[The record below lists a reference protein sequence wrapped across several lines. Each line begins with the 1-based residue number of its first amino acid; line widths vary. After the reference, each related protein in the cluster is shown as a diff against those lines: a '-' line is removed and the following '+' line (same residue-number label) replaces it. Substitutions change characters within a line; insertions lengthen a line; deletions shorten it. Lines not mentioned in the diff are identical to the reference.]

1 MAYKYFIFVL
11 FSLCMCAI
19 QHLYFGTKRDA
30 GGREALVSRSR
41 ARPLTCGRRIPN
53 GFRQCNIGK
62 ATISS
67 RLPGEATQLRSGNA
81 DLLFP

>member
-1 MAYKYFIFVL
+1 MVRKETPEDV
-11 FSLCMCAI
+11 
-19 QHLYFGTKRDA
+19 KRWFQ
-30 GGREALVSRSR
+30 EAVRDLW
-41 ARPLTCGRRIPN
+41 PCGRRIPD

-67 RLPGEATQLRSGNA
+67 RLSGEATQLRSGNA